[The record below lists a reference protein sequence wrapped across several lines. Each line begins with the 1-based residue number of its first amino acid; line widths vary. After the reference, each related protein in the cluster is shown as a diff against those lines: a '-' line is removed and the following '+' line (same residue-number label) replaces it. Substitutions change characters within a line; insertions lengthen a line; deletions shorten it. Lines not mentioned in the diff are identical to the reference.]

1 MSKTKRSTSEMVH
14 LYSGGPSQRLGIEE
28 MDMLHRLSVH
38 TGDCSKAAVL
48 RIAVR
53 KMYAEHEPAMSEKVK
68 RLLYEKKK

>member
-1 MSKTKRSTSEMVH
+1 
-14 LYSGGPSQRLGIEE
+14 
-28 MDMLHRLSVH
+28 MLHRLSVH